1 MTQLEGTATR
11 TEQFTA
17 VDVVR
22 AKRDGEELDDA
33 RIAWVIR
40 GYLDGRVTEGQMAA
54 LLMAVVFRGMT
65 ERETASWTAAML
77 GSGQRLDWSDLD
89 VVTADKH
96 STGGVGDTTTL
107 VLTPLLAACGAAV
120 PQLSGRGLG
129 STGGTLDK
137 FEAIPGWCAEL
148 STAAVRERMADPG
161 AVVCAASGQLAPAD
175 RALYALRDVTGTVE
189 SVPLIASSI
198 MSKKL
203 AEGTGAL
210 VLDVK
215 CGSGAFVRD
224 REQAAELARAAIAIG
239 RAHGVRTSALITD
252 MSRPLGTDVG
262 NALEVAEAVRTLRG
276 QGADD
281 LVELTLALARELLA
295 HAGITDADPEHVL
308 ASGQAHERWRR
319 LVRAQGG
326 DPDAPLPEAEHVEA
340 VSAPRAGTLARL
352 DAAAVGEAAWR
363 LGAGRA
369 RQDDAVDPAA
379 GVRCLVKPGE
389 PVEAGQV
396 VCELHTNRP
405 ELLPAARR
413 CVAAGIDVSAEEVAP
428 GPLVLAREPA

>member
-1 MTQLEGTATR
+1 MVQPRDTAER
-11 TEQFTA
+11 AEQFTA

-33 RIAWVIR
+33 RIAWMLR
-40 GYLDGRVTEGQMAA
+40 EYLDGRATEGQMAA

-77 GSGQRLDWSDLD
+77 DSGRQLDWSDLD
-89 VVTADKH
+89 VATVDKH
-96 STGGVGDTTTL
+96 STGGVGDKTTL
-107 VLTPLLAACGAAV
+107 VLTPLLAACGVAV

-129 STGGTLDK
+129 GTGGTLDK
-137 FEAIPGWCAEL
+137 LEAIPGWCAEL
-148 STAAVRERMADPG
+148 STAGVRARMTDPG
-161 AVVCAASGQLAPAD
+161 AVVCAASEQLAPAD

-203 AEGTGAL
+203 AAGTGAL

-215 CGSGAFVRD
+215 CGSGAFMRD
-224 REQAAELARAAIAIG
+224 REQATALARAAIALG
-239 RAHGVRTSALITD
+239 RANGLRTSALITD
-252 MSRPLGTDVG
+252 MSQPLGTDVG

-276 QGADD
+276 QGPDD

-295 HAGITDADPEHVL
+295 HAGITDVDPERVL
-308 ASGQAHERWRR
+308 AGGQAYERWQR

-326 DPDAPLPEAEHVEA
+326 DPDAPLPQAEHVDA
-340 VSAPRAGTLARL
+340 VTAPRTGTLARL
-352 DAAAVGEAAWR
+352 DAGAVGEAAWR

-369 RQDDAVDPAA
+369 RQGDAVDHAA
-379 GVRCLVKPGE
+379 GVRCLVKPGA
-389 PVEAGQV
+389 PVQAGQT

-405 ELLPAARR
+405 STLPAARR
-413 CVAAGIDVSAEEVAP
+413 HVSAGIDVAAETVAP
-428 GPLVLAREPA
+428 GPLVLTREPT